1 MAHLRQLML
10 AVSAIALLA
19 GCSGGGGGGTSSQN
33 PQPVSPPPPP
43 PPPPPSPPPPPPP
56 PAVPADQTNVV
67 YGSGLLETGTKPLT
81 LDVYQSG
88 EPCTQ
93 PRPFVMLV
101 HGGEFDSGE
110 KSDAPWPDIAQS
122 LTDQDYTVISID
134 YRLSSD
140 APVPSAEFHPLRDA
154 ILASGETGITGTDTD
169 AQADI
174 LASAIEDGTSALR
187 WVEDHQDELCVDAS
201 QFAIWG
207 ESSGAIIALHLA
219 YGLDEYA
226 IYSPQPDVLVDYWG
240 RFIYGGL
247 ISGSDAPLL
256 ILHGDQDPVIDYGY
270 ALDIQAE
277 AEAASVPYAFYTVTD
292 GGHGFAG
299 IEENALTADGVTLR
313 QHAFDFITSHL
324 RDGPSVY
331 ETRKISA
338 SSPPPPAPP
347 PPAPP
352 PPAPPPPAPPSPAP
366 PPPAPPPPAPP
377 PPAPPPPAPPV
388 PASASDVIYGTGLTA
403 AGTKDLKLDVYQT
416 GEACT
421 DLRPFVMLIHGG
433 GFEEGSKS
441 MSPWRSLAGDITDL
455 GYTAIS
461 IDYRMIGDRPRPSA
475 EFEPV
480 RNDILASGLG
490 PLITYDLHQQA
501 DVIASAI
508 EDSVTALR
516 WVEANQEDLCV
527 DMSRFAVWG
536 DSAGA
541 VMGLHAAYGMDE
553 YDIPV
558 PEPDVV
564 IDYWGRFI
572 YGSNLMAAGDPPPF
586 ILHGTQDEVV
596 NYSFALDIRNQANA
610 ARIPYAFYTVTGAK
624 HGFEGIPIDTLTVN
638 GRTLRQLTI
647 DYIADHLE
655 DDGSPGYETHSIP
668 R

>member
-201 QFAIWG
+201 QFAVWG
-207 ESSGAIIALHLA
+207 ESSGAVIALHLA

-352 PPAPPPPAPPSPAP
+352 PPAPPPPAPP
-366 PPPAPPPPAPP
+366 

-480 RNDILASGLG
+480 RNDILTSGLG
-490 PLITYDLHQQA
+490 PLITYDLQQQA

>member
-352 PPAPPPPAPPSPAP
+352 PPAPPPPAPP
-366 PPPAPPPPAPP
+366 